1 MLVTPGGDYF
11 VGSDNDTNS
20 VQGTNS
26 DVSSTAGSGS
36 DSEFS
41 GEYDFENGLGD
52 YTTLGSGV
60 VTADY
65 TGPNSEDYYHYNG
78 GDNES
83 QDESSLNLNG
93 TTFVIIIN
101 DNDNINSVSLASP
114 DKFLSIIRPSSD
126 DDDVGN
132 QWSET
137 SGTNKLSSFAT
148 AHIWHQISQCS
159 QKC

>member
-20 VQGTNS
+20 VKGTNS

-114 DKFLSIIRPSSD
+114 DKFVSIIRPSS

-137 SGTNKLSSFAT
+137 SGTNTLSSFAHL
-148 AHIWHQISQCS
+148 ASD
-159 QKC
+159 

>member
-60 VTADY
+60 VT
-65 TGPNSEDYYHYNG
+65 GSNSEDYYHDDG

-114 DKFLSIIRPSSD
+114 DKFVSIIRPSS